1 MQQRRKAASMHIV
14 DQMLQRTMQMQ
25 ARDLA
30 FAFAFAFCCLL
41 VGSKGLASP
50 ERRTRQQLARYFII
64 PIPSASSVGVSV
76 ISIHQLTLH
85 HLHLPCSSSAETKLF
100 LHSKK
105 FIHLFSFLL
114 NPASRIDR
122 SPCFVK
128 RPSIGSFNSFIS
140 SKHLHLPCSSSAETE
155 GTVYIYMCTLIIIH
169 VFLINY

>member
-1 MQQRRKAASMHIV
+1 MHIV

-105 FIHLFSFLL
+105 FIHFFSFLESIDL
-114 NPASRIDR
+114 PASSSVQALDR
-122 SPCFVK
+122 SIHSS
-128 RPSIGSFNSFIS
+128 RPSIFIS
-140 SKHLHLPCSSSAETE
+140 LVPLPQKLKVRC
-155 GTVYIYMCTLIIIH
+155 VYIYIYTLIIIH
-169 VFLINY
+169 VF

>member
-1 MQQRRKAASMHIV
+1 MHASKDSMWQRILKI
-14 DQMLQRTMQMQ
+14 
-25 ARDLA
+25 LA
-30 FAFAFAFCCLL
+30 KWS
-41 VGSKGLASP
+41 GTKHG
-50 ERRTRQQLARYFII
+50 

-85 HLHLPCSSSAETKLF
+85 RLRLHLHLHLLSFSAETKLF

-169 VFLINY
+169 VFFN